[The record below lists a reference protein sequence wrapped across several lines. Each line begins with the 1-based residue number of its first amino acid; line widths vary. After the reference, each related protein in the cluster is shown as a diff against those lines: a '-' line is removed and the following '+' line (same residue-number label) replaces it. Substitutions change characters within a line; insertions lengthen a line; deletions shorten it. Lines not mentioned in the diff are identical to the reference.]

1 MHEELFKIQARVS
14 SALFD
19 FADETKQSVI
29 EGKLIWT
36 KMINH
41 ACHNKPFAAKVTAW
55 VEQPSTLVLRDLAKE
70 VGYDYADLR
79 VANAVDILD
88 AASTR
93 FIDGSST
100 A

>member
-1 MHEELFKIQARVS
+1 MYEELFKIQARGNR
-14 SALFD
+14 ALNRY
-19 FADETKQSVI
+19 ASETKQSVI
-29 EGKLIWT
+29 EGKHIWI
-36 KMINH
+36 KMIDH
-41 ACHNKPFAAKVTAW
+41 ACHNKAFAAKVTAW
-55 VEQPSTLVLRDLAKE
+55 VEQPSTIILRDLAKE